1 VSSPATPHIVHE
13 TGTRIR
19 FRWNRLLDP
28 GLRPDYLEAW
38 LCNLRG
44 VTSAR
49 VNPQGRSFVVEH
61 DGDPA
66 NRDTLLNTLPSI
78 PADTFGALSPPETR
92 RRLIDVL
99 TAGHGALLL
108 PLLPLPA
115 QAAVATAMGLPH
127 ILRGA
132 DTLVNEGLKVR
143 VLDMTTIG
151 ASLLR
156 TDYATAASI
165 SAMVVLGEYLK
176 TLSDDKSNALL
187 KRLIA
192 APVDSIWVERDGQ
205 EISVGFDEVV
215 TGEIVVCGSGEL
227 VGVDG
232 EIVRGKALVDNSSI
246 TGESAPR
253 LLRTGNRVSSG
264 SVVVEGKIRIRAQR
278 TGRDTD
284 MARIAELMTQ
294 AVSEQSEREIQ
305 SSRLADRLAP
315 ITLGL
320 GAGLYLA
327 TNDVRRALSV
337 LTVDSACAVKF
348 PAPLVVKTSMH
359 AAARQDVVIKSG
371 RGMEALGEVDCF
383 VFDKTGTLTLGELD
397 VTDIFTGNGTEEADL
412 LRSAAAVEDR
422 YGHPMGRALV
432 RETARRKI
440 APRKGRSVDL
450 SVAHGVSGMV
460 GDSLIRVGS
469 RHFIQDDCGV
479 DCSLADAQAKRLR
492 AEGKSLV
499 FVSRDGVL
507 LGMIALMDT
516 IRPEAADVVARLRDN
531 GARRIVL
538 LTGDHE
544 ATARAFAERFPHVDS
559 VHAGL
564 TPEDK
569 ARIVEE
575 LRHSGHTVAMVGDG
589 VNDAPAFTA
598 ADVGVCMSRGTGLA
612 RDSAQIVLNED
623 SLSGLATA
631 FLVARRAHPA
641 QLLQRGRGRE
651 LSPAA
656 RRQCGAGLPHP
667 GRGHP
672 QRQHL
677 RHPRRSRLGR
687 IAGNRTTIGNGP
699 FPRKEAAFNHASA
712 PLSTAVT
719 SRETPVG
726 RTPHQASWTSG
737 TSLPPLRAS
746 LAMVTTSSLA
756 VL

>member
-1 VSSPATPHIVHE
+1 MSTAAPPHIVHE
-13 TGTRIR
+13 TDNRIR

-28 GLRPDYLEAW
+28 GLRPEYLEAW

-44 VTSAR
+44 VTNAR

-66 NRDTLLNTLPSI
+66 SRDTLLKTLPSI
-78 PADTFGALSPPETR
+78 PAEAFGGLKPPETR

-99 TAGHGALLL
+99 AAGNGALLL

-115 QAAVATAMGLPH
+115 QAAVATAMGLQH
-127 ILRGA
+127 ILRGV

-156 TDYATAASI
+156 ADYATAASI

-205 EISVGFDEVV
+205 EVSVGFDEVA

-253 LLRTGNRVSSG
+253 LLDAGDRVSSG
-264 SVVVEGKIRIRAQR
+264 SVVVEGTIRIRAQR
-278 TGRDTD
+278 TGRETD
-284 MARIAELMTQ
+284 MARIAELMTR

-327 TNDVRRALSV
+327 TNDLRRALSV
-337 LTVDSACAVKF
+337 LTVDFACAVKF

-359 AAARQDVVIKSG
+359 AAAKQGVVIKSG
-371 RGMEALGEVDCF
+371 RGLEALGEADCF

-397 VTDIFTGNGTEEADL
+397 VTDIFTGDGTDEADL
-412 LRSAAAVEDR
+412 LCSAAAVEDR
-422 YGHPMGRALV
+422 YGHPMGRALI
-432 RETARRKI
+432 RETTRRRLTPPK
-440 APRKGRSVDL
+440 ARSVDL

-469 RHFIQDDCGV
+469 HHFIQDDCGV

-499 FVSRDGVL
+499 FISRDDVL

-516 IRPEAADVVARLRDN
+516 IRPEAADVVAGLREN
-531 GARRIVL
+531 GARRVVL
-538 LTGDHE
+538 LTGDHKG
-544 ATARAFAERFPHVDS
+544 TAKAFAERFPHVDS

-575 LRHSGHTVAMVGDG
+575 LRESGHKVAMVGDG

-598 ADVGVCMSRGTGLA
+598 ADVGVCMSRATGLA

-631 FLVARRAHPA
+631 FLVARRAHLILRNCFNA
-641 QLLQRGRGRE
+641 GVGVNSALL
-651 LSPAA
+651 LAA
-656 RRQCGAGLPHP
+656 GAGLVSPIQAAAIHN
-667 GRGHP
+667 GNTFAI
-672 QRQHL
+672 
-677 RHPRRSRLGR
+677 LG
-687 IAGNRTTIGNGP
+687 
-699 FPRKEAAFNHASA
+699 AAAWA
-712 PLSTAVT
+712 A
-719 SRETPVG
+719 SREIG
-726 RTPHQASWTSG
+726 QQ
-737 TSLPPLRAS
+737 
-746 LAMVTTSSLA
+746 
-756 VL
+756 